1 VPAAAVI
8 HEWQAL
14 SVIIGRKGRVDGKS
28 SYTPLKQIIGICYK
42 TFLLEFRRSTYYPY
56 ASDKIQRVCGY
67 SLA

>member
-14 SVIIGRKGRVDGKS
+14 SVIIGRKGRVDCKRN
-28 SYTPLKQIIGICYK
+28 YTQLKQFIGICCK
-42 TFLLEFRRSTYYPY
+42 TFLLEFFKSVYYPY